1 MLPTVVTC
9 TILVLVGCSSSP
21 METGNTPAPSTSVE
35 TVDRFDVSRIAGF
48 ENDFPPG
55 FISGPTQPIK
65 VQHQWVDSIGTVVS
79 SGKPFTVDP
88 PQCRALLKP
97 VEGEAGADSMYIRG
111 DNVDEQSISV
121 GAVSPVTVAA
131 EIPSAG
137 CERMTYKVDSD
148 AVPTS
153 GTAERISAPTV
164 EGATTIALKVQ
175 VNGFPNVEYSYAAIL
190 DGRDYVDVQARLAP
204 EFQTGTL
211 LPDLLVKAVDAVRHR

>member
-1 MLPTVVTC
+1 MES
-9 TILVLVGCSSSP
+9 GSSP
-21 METGNTPAPSTSVE
+21 ETSTSVE
-35 TVDRFDVSRIAGF
+35 PVDPFDVSRIADLKS
-48 ENDFPPG
+48 DFPPG
-55 FISGPTQPIK
+55 FIPGPTQPVK
-65 VQHQWVDSIGTVVS
+65 VQHQFVDSIGTVVS
-79 SGKPFTVDP
+79 YGKTFTVDP

-97 VEGEAGADSMYIRG
+97 VEGQAGADSMHIRG

-121 GAVSPVTVAA
+121 GAVTPVTVPT

-137 CERMTYKVDSD
+137 CERMTYKVEGG

-153 GTAERISAPTV
+153 GTVERISAPTV

-204 EFQTGTL
+204 EIEAGTV
-211 LPDLLVKAVDAVRHR
+211 LPGLFVKAVNAVRRQ